1 VFSCVADT
9 LANFDGVIDPILLT
23 LKAEKFVPKAAS
35 WAVVKAVTAAP
46 VRLFSCVVVKDAI
59 CAVVKNDASAATM
72 TLAELPINERFAIGY
87 ELMLVTCGAP

>member
-1 VFSCVADT
+1 MAET
-9 LANFDGVIDPILLT
+9 LANFDGAIDPILLT

-35 WAVVKAVTAAP
+35 WAVVKAATAEP

-59 CAVVKNDASAATM
+59 CAVVRNDASAATIA
-72 TLAELPINERFAIGY
+72 LAELPINERLEIGY